1 MLLSILSPS
10 VSSSSHLLA
19 LAQQKLQISDIPFEL
34 RVAYY
39 LRLSCAALKHPAI
52 TYTNLMQ
59 AMFSHDRHWISTCQ
73 VSSVGL
79 LTSSDPTI
87 EVLLSAI
94 TDLHQP
100 RSQPEQYPMAA

>member
-1 MLLSILSPS
+1 MLSS
-10 VSSSSHLLA
+10 VPSSSHLLT
-19 LAQQKLQISDIPFEL
+19 LAQQKLQVADIPFEL

-39 LRLSCAALKHPAI
+39 LRLSCAALKHSSV

-59 AMFSHDRHWISTCQ
+59 ALFSHDRHWIATCR
-73 VSSVGL
+73 VSSTGL

-87 EVLLSAI
+87 EVLLSVV

-100 RSQPEQYPMAA
+100 KLQPEQDLMAA